1 MSESHNMKPRVSVGM
16 PIRNG
21 GDLLA
26 VAMRSIIDQTERDI
40 EIIFSD
46 NGSEDGT
53 AEYVLKLA
61 QIDSRIRYF
70 RQDPPLRAY
79 DNFHFVLSQARGN
92 YFMWAAHD
100 DFRDLD
106 FITKLADQLD
116 RDTDAVLAFGDI
128 FVVKTYNNSSK
139 KQPFAFSTTGL
150 GSWGRMKK
158 VSRLQCYY
166 FYGLWRGSAVRR
178 VPYAYCSWWPD
189 LPMMMSASLLGHFAY
204 VADVRFYS
212 NEIIKTS
219 AERVKYQD
227 YSNSFSL
234 IYSVLN
240 LLRATYLSCSQ
251 VGGSVAGFFA
261 VYLVFIRQVD
271 SFPGFLARRIR
282 RIFAL

>member
-1 MSESHNMKPRVSVGM
+1 
-16 PIRNG
+16 
-21 GDLLA
+21 
-26 VAMRSIIDQTERDI
+26 
-40 EIIFSD
+40 
-46 NGSEDGT
+46 
-53 AEYVLKLA
+53 
-61 QIDSRIRYF
+61 
-70 RQDPPLRAY
+70 
-79 DNFHFVLSQARGN
+79 
-92 YFMWAAHD
+92 
-100 DFRDLD
+100 
-106 FITKLADQLD
+106 
-116 RDTDAVLAFGDI
+116 
-128 FVVKTYNNSSK
+128 
-139 KQPFAFSTTGL
+139 
-150 GSWGRMKK
+150 
-158 VSRLQCYY
+158 
-166 FYGLWRGSAVRR
+166 
-178 VPYAYCSWWPD
+178 
-189 LPMMMSASLLGHFAY
+189 MMMSASLLGHFAY